1 MKRHQ
6 QILAGVLLVQ
16 LVLIAVVFWP
26 RTVASGSGERAFP
39 DLKTEDVVALR
50 IADSDGNSVYLRRS
64 GDGWVLPDAEDYP
77 ANASTITSLLD
88 KVVGLTSDRLV
99 TRTEASHQRLQVGKD
114 NFVRRLTLELADG
127 SAQILYLGTTPQYT
141 TTHFR
146 VEGQDETYLTSA
158 LTSWE
163 VSALPASWIQVG
175 YLSVPVDSLLQV
187 TLENAQGSLTF
198 LPVEAAAG
206 EEGTAAREWTLA
218 DLNAGETADSAAI
231 RSVISQAASVAVNKP
246 LGKTELPAYGMAS
259 PNAVV
264 TLKTAD
270 QVITLTIGA
279 QTASGNYV
287 VKGSNSE
294 YFVETTAYTIERLV
308 TSARAD
314 FITQPGQ

>member
-1 MKRHQ
+1 
-6 QILAGVLLVQ
+6 
-16 LVLIAVVFWP
+16 
-26 RTVASGSGERAFP
+26 
-39 DLKTEDVVALR
+39 
-50 IADSDGNSVYLRRS
+50 
-64 GDGWVLPDAEDYP
+64 LPDAEDYP

-198 LPVEAAAG
+198 LPATAVAG
-206 EEGTAAREWTLA
+206 EDTAAREWTLA
-218 DLNAGETADSAAI
+218 DLNAGETADFAAT
-231 RSVISQAASVAVNKP
+231 RTLISQAASVAVNKP

-279 QTASGNYV
+279 KTASGNYV
-287 VKGSNSE
+287 VKSSNSE
-294 YFVETTAYTIERLV
+294 YFVETTAYTIEKLV

-314 FITQPGQ
+314 FIAQPEQ